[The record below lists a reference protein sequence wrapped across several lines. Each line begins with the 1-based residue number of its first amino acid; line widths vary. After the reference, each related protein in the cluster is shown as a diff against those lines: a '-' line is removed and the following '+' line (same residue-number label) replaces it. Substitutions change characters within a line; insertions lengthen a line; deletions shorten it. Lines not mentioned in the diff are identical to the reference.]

1 MGKVFTIETPR
12 GRIIE
17 TKTPKGKITAK
28 LEWKEGFGAR
38 KEGDFER
45 AQVFV
50 DSECLRRMNKL
61 TPRDTGS
68 MIKSASL
75 GTALGTGKINYLTP
89 YARRQYY
96 ENKGKRNSNRGRLW
110 FERMKSQEGIE
121 IMKGANQ
128 IAAGK

>member
-50 DSECLRRMNKL
+50 DSKCLDLMQPL
-61 TPRDTGS
+61 TPRLTGA
-68 MIKSASL
+68 MIKSGTL
-75 GTALGTGKINYLTP
+75 GTALGTGQINYLTP

-96 ENKGKRNSNRGRLW
+96 ENRGQGQRGRLW
-110 FERMKSQEGIE
+110 FERMKSQHANQ
-121 IMKGANQ
+121 IMKEANQ

>member
-17 TKTPKGKITAK
+17 AKTPKGKITSK

-50 DSECLRRMNKL
+50 DSKCLDLMQPL
-61 TPRDTGS
+61 TPRLTGA
-68 MIKSASL
+68 MIKSGTL
-75 GTALGTGKINYLTP
+75 GTALGTGQINYLTP

-96 ENKGKRNSNRGRLW
+96 ENKGQGQRGRLW
-110 FERMKSQEGIE
+110 FERMRSQHAKQ
-121 IMKGANQ
+121 IMKEANQ

>member
-17 TKTPKGKITAK
+17 AKTPKGKITAK
-28 LEWKEGFGAR
+28 LEWNEGFGAR

-50 DSECLRRMNKL
+50 DSKCLDLIQPL
-61 TPRDTGS
+61 TPRLTGA
-68 MIKSASL
+68 MIKSGTL
-75 GTALGTGKINYLTP
+75 GTALGTGQINYLTP

-96 ENKGKRNSNRGRLW
+96 ENKGQGQRGRLW
-110 FERMKSQEGIE
+110 FERMKSQNAKQ
-121 IMKGANQ
+121 IMKEANQ

>member
-50 DSECLRRMNKL
+50 DSKCLDLMQPL
-61 TPRDTGS
+61 TPRLTGA
-68 MIKSASL
+68 MIKSGTL
-75 GTALGTGKINYLTP
+75 GTALGTGQINYLTP

-96 ENKGKRNSNRGRLW
+96 ENKGQGQRGRLW
-110 FERMKSQEGIE
+110 FERMKSQHAKQ
-121 IMKGANQ
+121 IMKEANQ

>member
-1 MGKVFTIETPR
+1 MGKVFAIETPR

-17 TKTPKGKITAK
+17 TRTPKGKIRAK

-50 DSECLRRMNKL
+50 DSECLRKMNPL
-61 TPRDTGS
+61 TPRLTGA
-68 MIKSASL
+68 MIKSGSL
-75 GTALGTGKINYLTP
+75 GTALGTGQINYLTP

-96 ENKGKRNSNRGRLW
+96 ENKGQGQRGRLW
-110 FERMKSQEGIE
+110 FERMKSQNAKQILKE
-121 IMKGANQ
+121 ANQ